1 MGSWFHSLVV
11 DMLKVLPQFCD
22 LNEGRWDLIC
32 SKVGGGGGGGGGARD
47 KTIPPAIP
55 CYTCF
60 KILTG
65 KLRIAVFFYLG
76 KIGKFSV

>member
-1 MGSWFHSLVV
+1 MDSWFHSLFV
-11 DMLKVLPQFCD
+11 DMRKVLPQFCD
-22 LNEGRWDLIC
+22 LNEGRRDLITIC
-32 SKVGGGGGGGGGARD
+32 SKVGGGGGD

-76 KIGKFSV
+76 KIGKFSF

>member
-1 MGSWFHSLVV
+1 MDSWFHSLVV

-22 LNEGRWDLIC
+22 LNEGRQDLIL
-32 SKVGGGGGGGGGARD
+32 VGGGGGGGGGGD

-76 KIGKFSV
+76 KIGKFSF